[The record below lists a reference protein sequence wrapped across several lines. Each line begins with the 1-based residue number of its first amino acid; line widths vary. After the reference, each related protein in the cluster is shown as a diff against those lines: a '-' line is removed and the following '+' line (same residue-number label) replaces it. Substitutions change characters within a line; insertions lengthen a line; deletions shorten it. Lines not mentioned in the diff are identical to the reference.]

1 MASFDGPKT
10 ETEPPSY
17 FTAVQPP
24 GEPRDISEGER
35 FEPLPELDVLLSSP
49 HRYYLTVANRAY
61 NRLKPLRSGQL
72 NVEAEVKQPLRETL
86 AAQFGDENM
95 SVPTFWIGASKV
107 GARDHWW
114 KPGTMRTF
122 AIGKMKRKCYTVYE
136 ATDVC
141 IIEENHRNGRGTKRR
156 TADQD
161 TRNAFHGRHM
171 TRTLDENSA
180 LLPELSSAGQT
191 AQSMLSKT
199 IPPMDGSD
207 RLDENIKTCT
217 NSIIISLLCHQ
228 QRLRHSLD
236 IMQQGVWISQADTL
250 ITYFFLP
257 YPLSFCDMSSLS
269 SIAGGFPIREQN
281 VDSTSE
287 GSNLVC
293 GTNEGA
299 FYYESKDGAGRS
311 LF

>member
-1 MASFDGPKT
+1 MQSRGLLVRLGNNMASFDGSNT

-24 GEPRDISEGER
+24 GEPRDIGEGER

-136 ATDVC
+136 ATDAC

-171 TRTLDENSA
+171 IERGDVGA
-180 LLPELSSAGQT
+180 KCH
-191 AQSMLSKT
+191 KT
-199 IPPMDGSD
+199 VEARII
-207 RLDENIKTCT
+207 RL
-217 NSIIISLLCHQ
+217 
-228 QRLRHSLD
+228 
-236 IMQQGVWISQADTL
+236 
-250 ITYFFLP
+250 
-257 YPLSFCDMSSLS
+257 
-269 SIAGGFPIREQN
+269 
-281 VDSTSE
+281 
-287 GSNLVC
+287 
-293 GTNEGA
+293 
-299 FYYESKDGAGRS
+299 
-311 LF
+311 